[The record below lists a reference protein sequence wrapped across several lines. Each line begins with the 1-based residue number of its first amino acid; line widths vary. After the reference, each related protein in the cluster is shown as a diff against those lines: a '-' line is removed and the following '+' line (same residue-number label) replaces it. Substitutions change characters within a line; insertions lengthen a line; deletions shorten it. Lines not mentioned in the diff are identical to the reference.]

1 MTYKKLDLEALD
13 QVTGGFEEENV
24 LLPTEGM
31 EIICPVCKN
40 KDKDS
45 FAPSALYD
53 PKIGSVEYRCKCG
66 AKFVCYHGKVI
77 LRQDW
82 DDLCRKKGMKYGF

>member
-31 EIICPVCKN
+31 EII
-40 KDKDS
+40 
-45 FAPSALYD
+45 
-53 PKIGSVEYRCKCG
+53 
-66 AKFVCYHGKVI
+66 
-77 LRQDW
+77 
-82 DDLCRKKGMKYGF
+82 